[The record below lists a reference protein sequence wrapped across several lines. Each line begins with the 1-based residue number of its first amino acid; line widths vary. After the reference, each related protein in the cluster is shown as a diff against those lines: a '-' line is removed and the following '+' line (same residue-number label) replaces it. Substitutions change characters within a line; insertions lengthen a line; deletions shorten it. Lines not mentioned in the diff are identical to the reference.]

1 MSARRVAVTGLGMVS
16 PVGTSAPASFQALL
30 EGRSGLQLLEPAEA
44 PHPLA
49 VPAGVCADFDA
60 GAALGKPRAAT
71 MDRYSQLGV
80 AAALEAWRDAG
91 LAEAPGEDRSQWGVA
106 WGTGMGGALTFE
118 RGYREVY
125 AAGRERLAPLTVVQ
139 AMNNACASHLAI
151 QFGLGG
157 SCATYSVACASAAM
171 AIGEAF
177 RRVRSGAAPVMLAGG
192 SEAPLA
198 YGVIRAW
205 LALQVLAP
213 GDAASAASAGKPF
226 QRQRAGLVLAEGGAA
241 LVLEDWARAEQR
253 GARIYAELA
262 GFGES
267 SDHANLVR
275 PSRDGQARAVRAA
288 LADARLAPADLD
300 YVNAHATGTREGDAV
315 EIAALRAAL
324 GERLPQLHVSSTKS
338 SLGHPLG
345 AAGALEAAITVL
357 ALHTGDL
364 PPTLGA
370 AEALGLAQATG
381 CRSASLKGVSW
392 IRSSWSRA
400 TMAAPLVCLPRA
412 PSASAWVWSTSM
424 ASSPVPSTVSVIIN
438 SISVKPPRPRRGS
451 RLRFSWSTRPLLD
464 SSCGPARR
472 PAAPGPRR
480 NPASRSIRRRRH
492 PRLRRPPR

>member
-151 QFGLGG
+151 GLGLGG
-157 SCATYSVACASAAM
+157 TCGTHSVACSSAAM
-171 AIGEAF
+171 ALGDAF
-177 RRVRSGAAPVMLAGG
+177 RRVRDGRAPVMLAGG

-213 GDAASAASAGKPF
+213 GDAAGAALACRPF
-226 QRQRAGLVLAEGGAA
+226 QRDRAGLVLAEGGAA
-241 LVLEDWARAEQR
+241 LVLEDWTRAERR

-262 GFGES
+262 GYGES

-275 PSRDGQARAVRAA
+275 PSREGQARALRAA
-288 LADARLAPADLD
+288 LADAGIAPQALD

-315 EIAALRAAL
+315 EVGALADAL
-324 GERLPQLHVSSTKS
+324 GVHASRVLVSSTKS
-338 SLGHPLG
+338 AHGHPLG
-345 AAGALEAAITVL
+345 AAGALEAVITVL
-357 ALHTGDL
+357 ALHRGDL
-364 PPTLGA
+364 PPTLGEA
-370 AEALGLAQATG
+370 AAFDPDCAGVQHVVGAARRG
-381 CRSASLKGVSW
+381 ARARSALSNSFAFGGSNAVLAF
-392 IRSSWSRA
+392 RA
-400 TMAAPLVCLPRA
+400 HA
-412 PSASAWVWSTSM
+412 
-424 ASSPVPSTVSVIIN
+424 
-438 SISVKPPRPRRGS
+438 
-451 RLRFSWSTRPLLD
+451 D
-464 SSCGPARR
+464 
-472 PAAPGPRR
+472 
-480 NPASRSIRRRRH
+480 
-492 PRLRRPPR
+492 